1 VLNTSLLALFVPTF
15 FMVSITPGMCMTLSL
30 TLGMS
35 LGLRRTFYMMWGELV
50 GVALVSIAAVAGVA
64 AIMLNHPQVF
74 ILLKYCG
81 GGYLTYVGIQT
92 LRSRGKMT
100 LSDQLETDQHVSPEK
115 LAMQGFITAIA
126 NPKGWAF
133 MISLLPP
140 FIDQSYPVT
149 PQVVVLLTI
158 ILLIEFSCLVIYAS
172 GGKRLRTFLS
182 KKGGTQ
188 ILNRISGVLMI
199 AVGFWLALG

>member
-1 VLNTSLLALFVPTF
+1 MINISLLALFVPTF

-35 LGLRRTFYMMWGELV
+35 VGVRRTFYMMWGELL
-50 GVALVSIAAVAGVA
+50 GVAVVSIAAVAGVA
-64 AIMLNHPQVF
+64 AIMLRYPEVF

-81 GGYLTYVGIQT
+81 GAYLFYLGVQMW
-92 LRSRGKMT
+92 LSKGKMA
-100 LSDQLETDQHVSPEK
+100 LSDTLDTSHDVKRST

-140 FIDQSYPVT
+140 FIDQHYPVV
-149 PQVVVLLTI
+149 PQIAILLTI
-158 ILLIEFSCLVIYAS
+158 ILLIEFLCLIIYAN
-172 GGKRLRTFLS
+172 GGKRLRRFLN
-182 KKGGTQ
+182 KKGGSE
-188 ILNRISGVLMI
+188 ILNRISGLLMM
-199 AVGFWLALG
+199 AVGCWLAFG

>member
-1 VLNTSLLALFVPTF
+1 
-15 FMVSITPGMCMTLSL
+15 MTLSL

-35 LGLRRTFYMMWGELV
+35 LGLRRTFYMMWGELI

-64 AIMLNHPQVF
+64 AIMLNHPQAF
-74 ILLKYCG
+74 TLLKYCG
-81 GGYLTYVGIQT
+81 GAYLGYIGVQT
-92 LRSRGKMT
+92 WRARGNMT
-100 LSDQLETDQHVSPEK
+100 LSDQSKTDQHVTPEK

-140 FIDQSYPVT
+140 FIDQNYPVT
-149 PQVVVLLTI
+149 PQIAVLLTI

-172 GGKRLRTFLS
+172 GGKRLRTFLR

-188 ILNRISGVLMI
+188 ILNRISGALMI

>member
-1 VLNTSLLALFVPTF
+1 
-15 FMVSITPGMCMTLSL
+15 
-30 TLGMS
+30 
-35 LGLRRTFYMMWGELV
+35 
-50 GVALVSIAAVAGVA
+50 
-64 AIMLNHPQVF
+64 
-74 ILLKYCG
+74 
-81 GGYLTYVGIQT
+81 
-92 LRSRGKMT
+92 
-100 LSDQLETDQHVSPEK
+100 
-115 LAMQGFITAIA
+115 
-126 NPKGWAF
+126 

-140 FIDQSYPVT
+140 FIDQNYPVT
-149 PQVVVLLTI
+149 PQIVVLLTI